1 VRLFNLKL
9 FYMLKMKKIS
19 LSPKISTFPMPVA
32 VISVGT
38 GVEANLITLAYVGK
52 VCLDPPIIAVSIQ
65 PKRHSYKLI
74 EKHGE
79 FVINYPTIDQLREV
93 DYIGTHS
100 GRDINKWEQ
109 LNLTKET
116 ASVVQVPMIKEFPW
130 NMECKVIKRTE
141 LGSHVCYF
149 GNVVATHSDA
159 SYVQNET
166 LNPGEFNLPVYI
178 AGNYIQLKKG
188 IIARHGFSL
197 G

>member
-1 VRLFNLKL
+1 
-9 FYMLKMKKIS
+9 MLKMKKIS

-52 VCLDPPIIAVSIQ
+52 VCFDPPIIAVSIQ

-79 FVINYPTIDQLREV
+79 FVINYPTIAQLRET
-93 DYIGTHS
+93 DYIGTRS
-100 GRDINKWEQ
+100 GRDVNKWEQ

-116 ASVVQVPMIKEFPW
+116 ASIVQVPMIKEFPW
-130 NMECKVIKRTE
+130 NMECKVIKRIE
-141 LGSHVCYF
+141 FGSHVCYF
-149 GNVVATHSDA
+149 GNVVATHSDIN
-159 SYVQNET
+159 YLQNET
-166 LNPGEFNLPVYI
+166 LNPGEFNFPAYI
-178 AGNYIQLKKG
+178 AGNYLQLKKG
-188 IIARHGFSL
+188 TIARHGFSL